1 MAVKSSSAAGM
12 WKQFDRY
19 SDMIVALA
27 IVFIVVI
34 IIVPVH
40 PFVLD
45 ILLTFSIAFA
55 MVVLLLTMF
64 TTETLQFAVF
74 PSLLLVTTLYRLAL
88 NVSSTRLILSQAR
101 AGNLIAAFG
110 EFVVGGNYVVGMIIF
125 VIITVI
131 QFVVITN
138 GAGRVAE
145 VAARFTLD
153 AMPGKQ
159 MSIDADF
166 NAGIIDEDT
175 ARNRRKKIQQEA
187 DFFGAMDGASKFVR
201 GDAIAG
207 LIIVFINILGG
218 LVIGVIQL
226 GMPPEQAFQTYTRL
240 TVGDGLVSQVPALL
254 VSTAAGMLVTRSA
267 GTLSFGADLSR
278 QLLGFPKVIALAAGI
293 LLVIGLVP
301 ALPFFPFFILSAA
314 AGFISYTLME
324 DQKKVTLEEESE
336 EGEMLP
342 AEKSGEYPENVLE
355 LLKVEVLEV
364 EIGYNLISMT
374 DENRGGDL
382 LGRITATR
390 RQLAL
395 DSGVLVQP
403 IRIRDNLQ
411 LEPNFY
417 VIKIKGIE
425 VARYSLIPGYYLALA
440 SGDSLEKMEGVET
453 REPTFGLPA
462 TWIPESEKEKAEL
475 MNYTVVDASTVLIT
489 HLTEIVKKHAHELL
503 GRQEVKALVDQVRE
517 TAPAVVD
524 ELIPDMLSLGE
535 VQKVLQNL
543 LREKVPVKDLVTIFE
558 TLADH
563 APVTKDIDLLTEF
576 TRQSLGRT
584 ICQQYV
590 TGDHKLFV
598 FTVDPRL
605 ENTVLESL
613 QQSAHGSFPVLEPH
627 TAQNIIRQFSAL
639 MEKAGERGVYP
650 VVLTGPNARL
660 PLRRLTERVIP
671 DLVFL
676 SLNEIVSNI
685 TVESVGMVSLDED

>member
-336 EGEMLP
+336 EREMLP